1 MDGSPRFSFIDQA
14 WGEPVGAPHAGAAP
28 PPITPPPPLR
38 HTADPPRRDLPPPP
52 FVRLAE
58 SVTPHYARSLL
69 ALLFMGLILLV
80 LIHLSVKLVQ
90 IHSVLRELLSKAS

>member
-14 WGEPVGAPHAGAAP
+14 WGEPDTHAAP
-28 PPITPPPPLR
+28 AAPWQPPPPPPLR
-38 HTADPPRRDLPPPP
+38 RAADPPRRDLPPPP

-90 IHSVLRELLSKAS
+90 IHSVLRELLSKAP